1 MKRSLRI
8 AIAAAGIAGVM
19 AAIPAYADDLRGQWL
34 FDTSK
39 FDGDC
44 MIKGVMTFTP
54 TPAPNSYTCVFV
66 SEQICGPKSDAD
78 KGDLYIKVK
87 QTCTATKIGSQV
99 AVKSAVAQIL
109 QFRPPGLAPGYWADN
124 FIVTMSKSRT
134 EMLGGH
140 YDEQRQLKAHF
151 WRDVDLIS

>member
-1 MKRSLRI
+1 MKRTLRM
-8 AIAAAGIAGVM
+8 ALAAAGIAGVM
-19 AAIPAYADDLRGQWL
+19 AAIPAYADDLKGQWL

-54 TPAPNSYTCVFV
+54 TPTPNSYTCLFI
-66 SEQICGPKSDAD
+66 SEQICGPL

-87 QTCTATKIGSQV
+87 QSCTATKIGSQV
-99 AVKSAVAQIL
+99 AVKSAVAQIIE
-109 QFRPPGLAPGYWADN
+109 FRPQGFVPGYWADN

-134 EMLGGH
+134 EMIGGH

>member
-8 AIAAAGIAGVM
+8 AAAAAGVAGVM
-19 AAIPAYADDLRGQWL
+19 AMVPAYADDLKGQWL

-54 TPAPNSYTCVFV
+54 TPTPNSYTCVFV
-66 SEQICGPKSDAD
+66 SEQICGPQRNDI
-78 KGDLYIKVK
+78 YIKVK

-99 AVKSAVAQIL
+99 AVKSAVAQIME
-109 QFRPPGLAPGYWADN
+109 FRPQGFEPGYYADN

-134 EMLGGH
+134 EMRGGH

>member
-1 MKRSLRI
+1 MKRPLRI
-8 AIAAAGIAGVM
+8 AIAAASIAGVM
-19 AAIPAYADDLRGQWL
+19 AAIPAHADDLKGQWL

-54 TPAPNSYTCVFV
+54 TPTPNSYTCMFV
-66 SEQICGPKSDAD
+66 SEQICGPL
-78 KGDLYIKVK
+78 KGDLYIKV
-87 QTCTATKIGSQV
+87 QQSCTATKIGSQV
-99 AVKSAVAQIL
+99 AVKSAVAKIMD
-109 QFRPPGLAPGYWADN
+109 FRPKEGFVPGYWADN
-124 FIVTMSKSRT
+124 FIVTMSKSRA

>member
-1 MKRSLRI
+1 MKRSMRI
-8 AIAAAGIAGVM
+8 ALAAAGIAGVM
-19 AAIPAYADDLRGQWL
+19 AAIPAHADDLKGQWL

-39 FDGDC
+39 FEGDC

-54 TPAPNSYTCVFV
+54 TPTPNSYTCLFI
-66 SEQICGPKSDAD
+66 SEQICGPQ

-99 AVKSAVAQIL
+99 AVKSAVAQIIE
-109 QFRPPGLAPGYWADN
+109 FRPKVGFAPGYFADN